1 MLRQVFFRAAERPR
15 LGIDVTGSA
24 SRELNIGPIAVGAF
38 VGVKRSD
45 GRVTVARVEPPLPS
59 TAPGFFHV
67 TLDSSGLCKDV
78 PMDQLYSVRVD
89 TNDLLTENVG
99 AGAQVAPVR
108 NAVRCFE
115 PLYALFLLL
124 LFSAPSCM

>member
-15 LGIDVTGSA
+15 FGIDLTGSA
-24 SRELNIGPIAVGAF
+24 SRESNIGPIAVGAF

-45 GRVTVARVEPPLPS
+45 GKVTVARVEPPLPS

-67 TLDSSGLCKDV
+67 TLESSGLCKDV
-78 PMDQLYSVRVD
+78 PMDQLYSLRLD

-108 NAVRCFE
+108 NAVRCF
-115 PLYALFLLL
+115 
-124 LFSAPSCM
+124 